1 MESALDTPAAPAGAP
16 FLVTDAPILESP
28 DAARLPRPR
37 PAEALRARPT
47 SADAAV
53 AAAAQPHP
61 ALAGHAAADPVLDR
75 RRGRGRGGGRR
86 RGPADRPVG
95 RRRGVAARLDG
106 RILDHDPPPDWERR
120 PGSADARSLALGA
133 PVAAGPADQTDAG
146 LLAGTLPAT
155 AVPASPAIA
164 RPLDPTPPRADLVR
178 LGRLPAYRYE
188 GLRRPGTDRV
198 ATLYVIPRRSD
209 SLAIACFAPQAEA
222 QAFLAGCAA
231 SATTLVPAGA
241 AGTARDS
248 LERYLDRAGAVVN
261 RLGASRSKGRRALA
275 RAQTSKAQALAA
287 KQLVGGY
294 SRAAARLGRIR
305 GGGPAAAAVRPLIRD
320 LRGTARAYRRLA
332 VAAAKGAPG
341 SYNAAR
347 RSIRSGEAA
356 IQRRIAT
363 L

>member
-1 MESALDTPAAPAGAP
+1 
-16 FLVTDAPILESP
+16 VV
-28 DAARLPRPR
+28 
-37 PAEALRARPT
+37 
-47 SADAAV
+47 V
-53 AAAAQPHP
+53 AAA
-61 ALAGHAAADPVLDR
+61 
-75 RRGRGRGGGRR
+75 
-86 RGPADRPVG
+86 
-95 RRRGVAARLDG
+95 GVAGLLIGQSGSDEEPQ
-106 RILDHDPPPDWERR
+106 RISTPVFSIMIPGDWERR
-120 PGSADARSLALGA
+120 PGTSDARSLALGA
-133 PVAAGPADQTDAG
+133 PVAAGPADQADAG
-146 LLAGTLPAT
+146 LLAGTLPAA
-155 AVPASPAIA
+155 AVPASPAVA
-164 RPLDPTPPRADLVR
+164 RPLDPRPPRSDLVR

-209 SLAIACFAPQAEA
+209 SLAIACFAPQAA
-222 QAFLAGCAA
+222 SRSLLAGCAA
-231 SATTLVPAGA
+231 NATTIVPAGA
-241 AGTARDS
+241 AGTAGTARDS

-275 RAQTSKAQALAA
+275 RAQTPTAQAVAA
-287 KQLVGGY
+287 KRLGRDHR
-294 SRAAARLGRIR
+294 RAAARLGRIR